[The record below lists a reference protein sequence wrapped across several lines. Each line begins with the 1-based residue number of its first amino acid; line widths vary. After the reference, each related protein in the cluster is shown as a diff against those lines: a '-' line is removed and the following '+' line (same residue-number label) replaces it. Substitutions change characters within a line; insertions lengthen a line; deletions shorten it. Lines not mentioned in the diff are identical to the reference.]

1 MKIKQ
6 QIACV
11 CLDSE
16 IVECSGFPKPSRT
29 LVRSFRGNPER
40 QSTLVRRF
48 RGNPERAKHPSKKLS
63 GNPERATHPSKKVSG
78 KYNDKQRCK
87 RQFLLISTQNVTR

>member
-40 QSTLVRRF
+40 
-48 RGNPERAKHPSKKLS
+48 AK
-63 GNPERATHPSKKVSG
+63 HPSKKVSG
-78 KYNDKQRCK
+78 
-87 RQFLLISTQNVTR
+87 